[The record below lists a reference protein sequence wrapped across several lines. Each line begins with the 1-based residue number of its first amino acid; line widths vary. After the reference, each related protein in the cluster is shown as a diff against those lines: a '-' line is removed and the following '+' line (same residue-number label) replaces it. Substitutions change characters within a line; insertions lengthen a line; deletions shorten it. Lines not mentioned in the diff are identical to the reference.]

1 VNLEV
6 PEALLQARR
15 QQNRVFGAQNQSGYL
30 GIYQRLVQPVH
41 KGATLT

>member
-1 VNLEV
+1 MLEV
-6 PEALLQARR
+6 IVFEGVQNLAL
-15 QQNRVFGAQNQSGYL
+15 FGAQDQGGYL